1 MKAMRDV
8 LRERLN
14 TEVTRQQFLQ
24 YMGTAL
30 LMVFGLNNLLNLLSS
45 TKTVEHHYAPT
56 PAPDSAD
63 GFGSRK
69 FGK

>member
-1 MKAMRDV
+1 MREV

-30 LMVFGLNNLLNLLSS
+30 LMVFGLNNLINLLSG
-45 TKTVEHHYAPT
+45 TKTIEHQQPYV
-56 PAPDSAD
+56 PAPNTSD
-63 GFGSRK
+63 GFGTRR
-69 FGK
+69 FGR

>member
-1 MKAMRDV
+1 MRED
-8 LRERLN
+8 LREHLN
-14 TEVTRQQFLQ
+14 TEVTRGQFLQ

-45 TKTVEHHYAPT
+45 SRPVEKHYTPVPT
-56 PAPDSAD
+56 PNQAD
-63 GFGSRK
+63 GFGTRR

>member
-1 MKAMRDV
+1 MQSG

-30 LMVFGLNNLLNLLSS
+30 LMVFGLNNLIQLLS
-45 TKTVEHHYAPT
+45 TTRTVEHPQQPVV
-56 PAPDSAD
+56 PAPSASD
-63 GFGSRK
+63 GFGTRR

>member
-1 MKAMRDV
+1 MRDV

-30 LMVFGLNNLLNLLSS
+30 LMVFGLNNLIQLLSTTRS
-45 TKTVEHHYAPT
+45 VKYPQQPAV
-56 PAPDSAD
+56 PAPNASD
-63 GFGSRK
+63 GFGTRR

>member
-1 MKAMRDV
+1 MREV

-30 LMVFGLNNLLNLLSS
+30 LMVFGLNNLVNLLSN
-45 TKTVEHHYAPT
+45 TKTIERQQPYV
-56 PAPDSAD
+56 PAPSD
-63 GFGSRK
+63 GFGTRR

>member
-1 MKAMRDV
+1 MREG

-30 LMVFGLNNLLNLLSS
+30 LMVFGLNNLINLLSS
-45 TKTVEHHYAPT
+45 TKTVEHRYVST
-56 PAPDSAD
+56 PAPNAAD
-63 GFGSRK
+63 GFGTRR